1 MTIRRKVARAKTK
14 PRAKAKHKPKATTAR
29 GPWGARDRAIY
40 RECEKILDVEQLDD
54 LLDSLARYKRAP
66 TARVRQIMAQSLAL
80 AGFRMF
86 METGGKS
93 FDHFA
98 EELARAFGEEARVRS
113 AFNMP
118 AITHSRLI
126 Q

>member
-1 MTIRRKVARAKTK
+1 MTVKKRKAARPKSK
-14 PRAKAKHKPKATTAR
+14 KAKPKATTAR
-29 GPWGARDRAIY
+29 GPWGARDRALY
-40 RECEKILDVEQLDD
+40 RECEKIVDVEQLDD
-54 LLDSLARYKRAP
+54 LIASLARFKRAP
-66 TARVRQIMAQSLAL
+66 AARVRQIMAQTLAL

-86 METGGKS
+86 MDTGGRS

-113 AFNMP
+113 AFSMP
-118 AITHSRLI
+118 SITHSRSI